1 MLTAGVSDN
10 SGGFQRGNEPAKTF
24 LDRLPCFRLLP
35 WAWFHRPGQII
46 DIRPVRADE
55 ILPGQSQQWYHV
67 SRTGRLSGRR
77 DRPVGWYVRRQ
88 PSCRDCVAAH
98 RRHDRW
104 IELELDYEGQEADSP
119 QETPSI
125 HWRSFANMSSNARS

>member
-1 MLTAGVSDN
+1 MNRLRHSSTDCLA
-10 SGGFQRGNEPAKTF
+10 SGSCPGPGFIVPAKSSTSV
-24 LDRLPCFRLLP
+24 LSARTKSS
-35 WAWFHRPGQII
+35 
-46 DIRPVRADE
+46 PVKASNG
-55 ILPGQSQQWYHV
+55 IMSAV
-67 SRTGRLSGRR
+67 
-77 DRPVGWYVRRQ
+77 PVGCQAAATGLLGGSFAVNRLA
-88 PSCRDCVAAH
+88 DCVAAH